1 MLVILFNIIDDTC
14 INWLRICIEIQYSI
28 DRMIICF
35 ISTEIDEVVI
45 NFTLIF
51 WSIIEMYNVL
61 FSFSFH
67 VLAIICMLFRWGV

>member
-35 ISTEIDEVVI
+35 ISTEIDDVII

>member
-35 ISTEIDEVVI
+35 ISTEIDDVVI
-45 NFTLIF
+45 NLTLIF

-61 FSFSFH
+61 FSFTFH

>member
-35 ISTEIDEVVI
+35 ISTEIDDIVI
-45 NFTLIF
+45 NLTLIF

>member
-28 DRMIICF
+28 DRMLICF
-35 ISTEIDEVVI
+35 ISTEIDDVDI

-51 WSIIEMYNVL
+51 LVDNWDV
-61 FSFSFH
+61 
-67 VLAIICMLFRWGV
+67 

>member
-35 ISTEIDEVVI
+35 ISTEIDDVVI
-45 NFTLIF
+45 NLTLIF

>member
-28 DRMIICF
+28 DRMLICF
-35 ISTEIDEVVI
+35 ISTEIDDVVI

>member
-35 ISTEIDEVVI
+35 ISTEIDDVII

-67 VLAIICMLFRWGV
+67 VLAIICMLFRWGM

>member
-35 ISTEIDEVVI
+35 ISTEIDDVVI

-67 VLAIICMLFRWGV
+67 VLAIICMLFRWEV

>member
-1 MLVILFNIIDDTC
+1 
-14 INWLRICIEIQYSI
+14 
-28 DRMIICF
+28 MIICF
-35 ISTEIDEVVI
+35 ISTEIDDVVI

-67 VLAIICMLFRWGV
+67 VLAIILHVISLRGVELSPVMRKPITCIYKLIMSRIAKCLF

>member
-28 DRMIICF
+28 DRMLICF
-35 ISTEIDEVVI
+35 ISTEIDDVVL

>member
-35 ISTEIDEVVI
+35 ISTEIDDVDI

>member
-35 ISTEIDEVVI
+35 ISTEIDDVVI

>member
-35 ISTEIDEVVI
+35 ISTEIDDVYI

>member
-35 ISTEIDEVVI
+35 ISTEMDDVVI

>member
-35 ISTEIDEVVI
+35 ISTETDDVVI
-45 NFTLIF
+45 NLTLIF

>member
-35 ISTEIDEVVI
+35 ISTEIDDVVR

-51 WSIIEMYNVL
+51 LSIIEMYNVL

-67 VLAIICMLFRWGV
+67 VLAIICMLFRWGM

>member
-28 DRMIICF
+28 DRMLICF
-35 ISTEIDEVVI
+35 ISTEIDDVVI

-67 VLAIICMLFRWGV
+67 VPAIICMLFRWGV

>member
-28 DRMIICF
+28 DRMLICF
-35 ISTEIDEVVI
+35 ISTEIDDVVI

-67 VLAIICMLFRWGV
+67 VLAIICMLFRLEV